1 MTSEAGEARSHTRDK
16 ALRRTRA
23 LVAGAAAGAVGLS
36 GVLSAVAAQAFK
48 GHPHRSASPPAAVAT
63 TADRSRTA
71 RVHVPGPQSVPSI
84 AGQPAPLQPPA
95 QPPAAA
101 QPAPSAPSAPSQVSG
116 GS

>member
-1 MTSEAGEARSHTRDK
+1 MTVEDSDARSHTRDK

-23 LVAGAAAGAVGLS
+23 VIAGAAAAAVGLS

-48 GHPHRSASPPAAVAT
+48 GHPHRAASPPAAVAKR
-63 TADRSRTA
+63 AARA

-101 QPAPSAPSAPSQVSG
+101 APAPSAPAPQPQVSG

>member
-48 GHPHRSASPPAAVAT
+48 GHPHRSASPPAAVAK
-63 TADRSRTA
+63 TAPPSRY
-71 RVHVPGPQSVPSI
+71 
-84 AGQPAPLQPPA
+84 
-95 QPPAAA
+95 PAAA
-101 QPAPSAPSAPSQVSG
+101 AMANR
-116 GS
+116 GSRSTNGAMYIAATA